1 MAGLLQGLRGEDKMD
16 LLIRIALIGI
26 GATIAMDLW
35 TILLKRGFGART
47 LDYALVGRWLGHMPA
62 GRFVHRSIL
71 TAAPIPGERLIGWT
85 AHYAIGIAFAGL
97 LVILF
102 GEGWIS
108 RPSLGPALL
117 VGIGTIVVPFF
128 IMQPAFGFGVAASKA
143 PRPWIAR
150 LQSLAT
156 HTVFGLG
163 LFGSALLLAS
173 AGWSGLS
180 SPPFP

>member
-1 MAGLLQGLRGEDKMD
+1 MMD
-16 LLIRIALIGI
+16 LLIRVALIGI
-26 GATIAMDLW
+26 GATIVMDLW
-35 TILLKRGFGART
+35 TILLKRGFGVRT
-47 LDYALVGRWLGHMPA
+47 LDYALVGRWLGHLPA
-62 GRFVHRSIL
+62 GRFAHRSIV
-71 TAAPIPGERLIGWT
+71 TTAPIPAERLVGWI

-102 GEGWIS
+102 GADWVIQP
-108 RPSLGPALL
+108 RLGPALL

-128 IMQPAFGFGVAASKA
+128 IMQPAFGFGVAASAA
-143 PRPWIAR
+143 PRPWLAR

-156 HTVFGLG
+156 HTVFGFG

-173 AGWSGLS
+173 AGWSGPS